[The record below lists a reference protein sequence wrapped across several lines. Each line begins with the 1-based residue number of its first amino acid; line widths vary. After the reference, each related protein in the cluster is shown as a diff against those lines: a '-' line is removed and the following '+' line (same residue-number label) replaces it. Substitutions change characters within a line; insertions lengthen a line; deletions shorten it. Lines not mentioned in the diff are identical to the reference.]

1 MRRFK
6 LFSFILTGLLAL
18 QPFVA
23 VRAQQ
28 TPAGTAATATAPK
41 ASAGLTAIVP
51 SSSARKAAERITEK
65 QLKEYLYYIASDAM
79 EGRDTPSRGLDE
91 TARFIADRLAKAKL
105 KPAGDEGTYF
115 QRITLRST
123 RVDADK
129 TSARMGEQQFRLG
142 TDFIPG
148 GRRGGEASG
157 ALVYVGHG
165 WVVRSKNIDPYRGLD
180 VRNKLV
186 IISGNGTALPAGI
199 TREEINAL
207 PAGDWESPVSYAQ
220 KNGAAGL
227 LLIPQRFER
236 AWRSGRRAIANSAY
250 SVERLEDETARALHQ
265 TGTALPAIIPS
276 AEMIDAIFN
285 GEQTKGADIMQATLA
300 GKPVEGFALREDKR
314 LSFSVSLNSSTATTQ
329 NVVAVLEGSDPVLKN
344 EYVAFGAHYDHVG
357 IGVEV
362 DGDRIYN
369 GADDDG
375 SGTTALIAMA
385 EAFARSTRPK
395 RSLLFVWHCGEEKGL
410 WGSDYFTNYPTVP
423 LEQVVA
429 QLNID
434 MIGRSKKPGDTNP
447 RNRMLTGPNE
457 IYVVGSRVLSTEL
470 GDLNERLNR
479 GYLNLDFNYH
489 YDRPNDPEALWTRSD
504 HFNYARKGVPIVFFF
519 DGVHEDYHRPSDT
532 ADKIDYQKLLNV
544 TRTVFILASEV
555 ANAPKRPFIDKQLPP
570 GMATRD
576 NR

>member
-6 LFSFILTGLLAL
+6 LFSFILIGLLTL
-18 QPFVA
+18 QPAAFVC
-23 VRAQQ
+23 AQQ
-28 TPAGTAATATAPK
+28 TAAGGAANANAPK
-41 ASAGLTAIVP
+41 AAPALKPIVP
-51 SSSARKAAERITEK
+51 SSAVRKAAERITEK

-91 TARFIADRLAKAKL
+91 TARFIAEHLTKAKL

-115 QRITLRST
+115 QRISLRST
-123 RVDADK
+123 RVDPNK
-129 TSARMGEQQFRLG
+129 TTARMGEQEFRLG
-142 TDFIPG
+142 TDFLPG

-165 WVVRSKNIDPYRGLD
+165 WIVRSKNIDSYRGLD
-180 VRNKLV
+180 VRDKLV
-186 IISGNGTALPAGI
+186 VISGNGMALPAGL

-207 PAGDWESPVSYAQ
+207 PAGDWESPISYAQ

-236 AWRSGRRAIANSAY
+236 AWRAGRRAIANSAY
-250 SVERLEDETARALHQ
+250 SVEKLEDETARALNQ
-265 TGTALPAIIPS
+265 TGSMLPAIIPS
-276 AEMIDAIFN
+276 AEMVEALFA
-285 GEQTKGADIMQATLA
+285 GEQTTGADIMRTTLA
-300 GKPVEGFALREDKR
+300 GNPVQGFALREDKR

-344 EYVAFGAHYDHVG
+344 EYVALGAHYDHVG
-357 IGVEV
+357 VGVEV

-375 SGTTALIAMA
+375 SGTTALLAMA
-385 EAFARSTRPK
+385 EALARGTRPK
-395 RSLLFVWHCGEEKGL
+395 RSVLFVWHCGEEKGL

-429 QLNID
+429 QINID

-519 DGVHEDYHRPSDT
+519 NGVHEDYHRPSDT
-532 ADKIDYQKLLNV
+532 PDKIDYQKLLNV
-544 TRTVFILASEV
+544 TRTIFVLATEV
-555 ANAPKRPFIDKQLPP
+555 ANAPKRPFVDKQLPP
-570 GMATRD
+570 GMSTRD